1 MRRQLRGILGMI
13 CLLAVASPVA
23 AIDGELDTE
32 HFYPPNG
39 RIGFVGGGIVADG
52 GLVDPDGMAVAL
64 MRGNGAE
71 VSWRQVPDDI
81 QAATIC
87 DFTPPLATEARYRDA
102 LFDAEG
108 RLVLVG
114 TASFPALGDVIFVVR
129 FLYPDCTLDPDFSG
143 DGYFTFD
150 LAEDLTGLKI
160 RTQTVFV
167 LEQPVERLVVAGN
180 RELDGTGGD
189 FMDTLVLRLTGV
201 GTLDP
206 TFDGDGWTSLDF
218 EDESQLLADFVVDR
232 ERRIVFGANLDPF
245 SADADWL
252 IGRLLPGGAL
262 DPTLSTDGWW
272 RVGQTS
278 GAAEQVGAMAAAANG
293 DVMFAGIIDTG
304 PERQVFAA
312 RLDFSLYISDFAT
325 AGGLTTVTCAAL
337 QGDRKLVVAG
347 WSNGFD
353 GDPDVFALRVLVPP
367 SGAPAVDPTF
377 GSGAEPDPLTYFS
390 FEGSP
395 GGTDAAWGVA
405 LAAGRPVLFGEA
417 NFGDPQGMFVARL
430 ANAYIFADG
439 FESGSTNAW

>member
-1 MRRQLRGILGMI
+1 MT
-13 CLLAVASPVA
+13 CLLALAAPVA

-32 HFYPPNG
+32 NFYPPNG

-52 GLVDPDGMAVAL
+52 GLVDPDGMAIAL
-64 MRGNGAE
+64 MRMNGAE
-71 VSWRQVPDDI
+71 VRWRQVPDDL

-102 LFDAEG
+102 RFDAEG

-114 TASFPALGDVIFVVR
+114 TATFPALGDLIFVVR
-129 FLYPDCTLDPDFSG
+129 YLYPDCTLDPGFSG

-150 LAEDLTGLKI
+150 LAEDLAGLKV

-167 LEQPVERLVVAGN
+167 LGLPVERLVVAGD

-189 FMDTLVLRLTGV
+189 FRDTIVLRLTGA
-201 GTLDP
+201 GALDA
-206 TFDGDGWTSLDF
+206 TFDGDGWTNLDF
-218 EDESQLLADFVVDR
+218 DGESQLLADFVVDR
-232 ERRIVFGANLDPF
+232 QRRIVLGANLDPL
-245 SADADWL
+245 SADSSWL
-252 IGRLLPGGAL
+252 IGRLLPDGGL
-262 DPTLSTDGWW
+262 DPTLDSDGWW
-272 RVGQTS
+272 HIGPTS

-293 DVMFAGIIDTG
+293 DVLFAGTVDNG
-304 PERQVFAA
+304 PERRIFVSRLNLSLHGTSFA
-312 RLDFSLYISDFAT
+312 S
-325 AGGLTTVTCAAL
+325 AGDLSAVTCAAL

-353 GDPDVFALRVLVPP
+353 GDFDVFALRVRV
-367 SGAPAVDPTF
+367 PAVGSPSVDPDF

-390 FEGSP
+390 FEAAP
-395 GGTDAAWGVA
+395 GGTDAAWGIA

-430 ANAYIFADG
+430 DNAYLFADG
-439 FESGSTNAW
+439 FESGSTNSW